1 MTKKII
7 SNYADLLIKVGV
19 NLQKKEKLVISAPV
33 IAADLVR
40 EIANKAYKNG
50 AREVEVLWNDESL
63 LRLDYKYRSMKSLAA
78 VPEWE
83 KLQREGFIEDRVC
96 YIVIASHDP
105 EALKKVKTEKI
116 ATARRAKNL
125 AFAKFR
131 DYTSSNKIRWTIAA
145 YPNKAWAKKV
155 FPQDASSVAV
165 KKLWNA
171 IIASVRLDADNPM
184 KAWEEHQ
191 NNLQRRCKI
200 LNDAK
205 IKKLTYKNFI
215 GTNFSVSMPK
225 NYLFCGGAEEGALDG
240 VMFTA
245 NMPTE
250 EVFSSPERLSANGK
264 LVSAMPLC
272 RNGQIIDNFWIE
284 FKNGKIIGY
293 GAEKGYENLKSI
305 IESDEGS
312 HYLGEIAL
320 VGYSSP
326 IRNQGVLFYETLF
339 DENASCHFAI
349 GDSYPNCVKNGG
361 DMNEDELKAAGLNC
375 SVEHVD
381 FMVGTKDLSIVCET
395 EDGKTFDVFK
405 NGEWTI

>member
-83 KLQREGFIEDRVC
+83 KLQRDGFIEGRVC

-155 FPQDASSVAV
+155 FPQDSSAAAM

-205 IKKLTYKNFI
+205 IKKLTYKNSI

-245 NMPTE
+245 NLPTE

-361 DMNEDELKAAGLNC
+361 DMTEDELKAAGLNC

-405 NGEWTI
+405 NGEWAI

>member
-1 MTKKII
+1 
-7 SNYADLLIKVGV
+7 
-19 NLQKKEKLVISAPV
+19 
-33 IAADLVR
+33 
-40 EIANKAYKNG
+40 
-50 AREVEVLWNDESL
+50 
-63 LRLDYKYRSMKSLAA
+63 MKSLAA
-78 VPEWE
+78 VPEWA
-83 KLQREGFIEDRVC
+83 KMQRDGFIEDRVC

-155 FPQDASSVAV
+155 FPQDSSSVAM

-205 IKKLTYKNFI
+205 IKKLTYKNSI

-240 VMFTA
+240 VIFTA

-293 GAEKGYENLKSI
+293 GAEKGFENLKSI

-405 NGEWTI
+405 NGEWAI

>member
-7 SNYADLLIKVGV
+7 SDYADLLIKVGV

-78 VPEWE
+78 VPEWG
-83 KLQREGFIEDRVC
+83 KLQRDGFIEDRVC

-155 FPQDASSVAV
+155 FPQDSSSAAV

-171 IIASVRLDADNPM
+171 IIASVRLDTDNPM
-184 KAWEEHQ
+184 KAWEVHQ

-205 IKKLTYKNFI
+205 IKKLTYKNSI

-361 DMNEDELKAAGLNC
+361 DMNEDELKVAGLNC

-405 NGEWTI
+405 NGEWAI

>member
-1 MTKKII
+1 MTKKIT

-40 EIANKAYKNG
+40 EIASKAYKNG

-78 VPEWE
+78 VPEWA
-83 KLQREGFIEDRVC
+83 KMQRDGFIEDRVC

-125 AFAKFR
+125 TFAKFR

-145 YPNKAWAKKV
+145 YPNKAWAKKI
-155 FPQDASSVAV
+155 FPQDTASAAM

-171 IIASVRLDADNPM
+171 IIASVRLDTDNPM
-184 KAWEEHQ
+184 KAWEVHQ

-205 IKKLTYKNFI
+205 IKKLTYKNSI

-284 FKNGKIIGY
+284 FKNGKIIGS

-320 VGYSSP
+320 VGYCSP

-361 DMNEDELKAAGLNC
+361 DMTEDELKAAGLNC

-405 NGEWTI
+405 NGEWVI

>member
-33 IAADLVR
+33 IAVDLVR
-40 EIANKAYKNG
+40 EIASRAYKNG
-50 AREVEVLWNDESL
+50 AREVEVLWNDETLS
-63 LRLDYKYRSMKSLAA
+63 RLDYKHRSLKSLSS
-78 VPEWE
+78 VPEWA
-83 KLQREGFIEDRVC
+83 KMQRDGFVEDRVC
-96 YIVIASHDP
+96 YIVIISDDP
-105 EALKKVKTEKI
+105 EALKNIKTEKV
-116 ATARRAKNL
+116 AAARRARNL

-131 DYTSSNKIRWTIAA
+131 DYTSSNKIRWSLAA
-145 YPNKAWAKKV
+145 YPNKAWAKKI
-155 FPQDASSVAV
+155 FPSDSQSVAM

-171 IIASVRLDADNPM
+171 IISSIRLDTSNPVQ
-184 KAWEEHQ
+184 AWDEHQ

-205 IKKLTYKNFI
+205 IKKLTYKNSI
-215 GTNFSVSMPK
+215 GTDFSVSMPK

-240 VMFTA
+240 LMFTA

-272 RNGQIIDNFWIE
+272 RNGQIIDNFWIG
-284 FKNGKIIGY
+284 FKNGKIIDF
-293 GAEKGYENLKSI
+293 GAEKGYDNLKSI

-320 VGYSSP
+320 VGYNSP

-361 DMNEDELKAAGLNC
+361 DMTEEDLKKAGLNC

-405 NGEWTI
+405 DGEWAI

>member
-7 SNYADLLIKVGV
+7 SNYADLLIRVGV

-78 VPEWE
+78 VPEWG
-83 KLQREGFIEDRVC
+83 KLQRDGFIEDRVC

-155 FPQDASSVAV
+155 FPQDSSSAAM

-171 IIASVRLDADNPM
+171 IIASVRLDADSPM

-205 IKKLTYKNFI
+205 IKKLTYKNSI

-395 EDGKTFDVFK
+395 EDGKKFDVFK
-405 NGEWTI
+405 NGEWAI

>member
-7 SNYADLLIKVGV
+7 TNYADLLIKVGV

-50 AREVEVLWNDESL
+50 AREVEVLWNDETL

-78 VPEWE
+78 VPEWG
-83 KLQREGFIEDRVC
+83 KLQRDGFIEDRVC

-155 FPQDASSVAV
+155 FPQDTASVAM

-171 IIASVRLDADNPM
+171 IIASVRLDADSPM

-205 IKKLTYKNFI
+205 IKKLTYKNSI

-361 DMNEDELKAAGLNC
+361 DMNEDELKVAGLNC

-395 EDGKTFDVFK
+395 EDGKKFDVFK
-405 NGEWTI
+405 NGEWAI

>member
-7 SNYADLLIKVGV
+7 SNYADLLIRVGV

-78 VPEWE
+78 VPEWG
-83 KLQREGFIEDRVC
+83 KLQRDGFIEDRVC

-155 FPQDASSVAV
+155 FPQDSSSAAV

-171 IIASVRLDADNPM
+171 IIASVRLDTDNPM
-184 KAWEEHQ
+184 KAWEVHQ

-205 IKKLTYKNFI
+205 IKKLTYKNSI

-361 DMNEDELKAAGLNC
+361 DMNEDELKVAGLNC

-405 NGEWTI
+405 NGEWAI

>member
-7 SNYADLLIKVGV
+7 TNYADLLIKVGV

-50 AREVEVLWNDESL
+50 AREVEVLWNDETL

-78 VPEWE
+78 VPEWG
-83 KLQREGFIEDRVC
+83 KLQRDGFIEDRVC

-155 FPQDASSVAV
+155 FPQDTASVAM

-171 IIASVRLDADNPM
+171 IIASVRLDADSPM

-205 IKKLTYKNFI
+205 IKKLTYKNSI

-395 EDGKTFDVFK
+395 EDGKKFDVFK
-405 NGEWTI
+405 NGEWAI

>member
-7 SNYADLLIKVGV
+7 TNYADLLIKVGV

-50 AREVEVLWNDESL
+50 AREVEVLWNDETL

-78 VPEWE
+78 VPEWG
-83 KLQREGFIEDRVC
+83 KLQRDGFIEDRVC

-155 FPQDASSVAV
+155 FPQDTASVAM

-171 IIASVRLDADNPM
+171 IIASVRLDADSPM

-205 IKKLTYKNFI
+205 IKKLTYKNSI

-405 NGEWTI
+405 NGEWAI

>member
-7 SNYADLLIKVGV
+7 TNYADLLIKVGV

-78 VPEWE
+78 VPEWG
-83 KLQREGFIEDRVC
+83 KLQRDGFIEDRVC

-155 FPQDASSVAV
+155 FPQDSSSAAM

-171 IIASVRLDADNPM
+171 IIASVRLDADSPM

-205 IKKLTYKNFI
+205 IKKLTYKNSI

-405 NGEWTI
+405 NGEWAI

>member
-1 MTKKII
+1 M
-7 SNYADLLIKVGV
+7 
-19 NLQKKEKLVISAPV
+19 
-33 IAADLVR
+33 
-40 EIANKAYKNG
+40 
-50 AREVEVLWNDESL
+50 
-63 LRLDYKYRSMKSLAA
+63 
-78 VPEWE
+78 
-83 KLQREGFIEDRVC
+83 
-96 YIVIASHDP
+96 
-105 EALKKVKTEKI
+105 
-116 ATARRAKNL
+116 
-125 AFAKFR
+125 
-131 DYTSSNKIRWTIAA
+131 
-145 YPNKAWAKKV
+145 
-155 FPQDASSVAV
+155 
-165 KKLWNA
+165 KKLWNT

-205 IKKLTYKNFI
+205 IKKLTYKNSI

-264 LVSAMPLC
+264 LFSSMPLC

>member
-78 VPEWE
+78 VLEWA
-83 KLQREGFIEDRVC
+83 KMQRDGFIEDRVC

-155 FPQDASSVAV
+155 FPQDTASAAM

-200 LNDAK
+200 LNGAK
-205 IKKLTYKNFI
+205 IKKLTYKNSI
-215 GTNFSVSMPK
+215 GTDFSVSMPK

-361 DMNEDELKAAGLNC
+361 DMNEDELKDAGLNC

-405 NGEWTI
+405 NGEWAI